1 MQTVYRIKVIWKW
14 LFFLSA
20 IGIAILTYLYSNS
33 LIKELKQEEEKKVEN
48 WIHVYKKFTSLGDDK
63 KDVSAIDT
71 EFLAQL
77 VQSNTT
83 IPMILYSRDIDKV
96 TLITNVDE
104 DKSQEELKVLMKE
117 MALDYEPIVIK
128 GFNAGIDKPKYDILV
143 YYTNSTLTT
152 KLKIF
157 PLILIATFLFFI
169 GLAYWAFS
177 ESRKS
182 EQSLVWAGM
191 ARETAH
197 QIGTPL
203 SSLLGWYELLKLYDV
218 PEDNLVEIQ
227 KDLNRLQVITERF
240 SKIGAQPGLEEENII
255 PVVRNAY
262 QYLRKRASQKIEF
275 EFTCETDEI
284 LVKANKELMSWVIEN
299 LMRNAVD
306 AISGPGKISLHLFN
320 QKNKVYI
327 DITDSGKGIKPTH
340 FKTIFE
346 PGFTTKT
353 RGWGL
358 GLSLVKRII
367 KNYHNGDI
375 YVLKSDLNVGTTFR
389 VILQESK

>member
-1 MQTVYRIKVIWKW
+1 MQTVYRIKLIWKW
-14 LFFLSA
+14 LFLLSA
-20 IGIAILTYLYSNS
+20 IGIAIITFFYSS
-33 LIKELKQEEEKKVEN
+33 ALIKEFKNEEKKNANIWAKANLRFLQMVD
-48 WIHVYKKFTSLGDDK
+48 HVHTDPE
-63 KDVSAIDT
+63 
-71 EFLAQL
+71 EFEL
-77 VQSNTT
+77 VTT
-83 IPMILYSRDIDKV
+83 ILQANSTIPILIYNPELDKV
-96 TLITNVDE
+96 TRTLNIKEGENQSYL
-104 DKSQEELKVLMKE
+104 KELMLE
-117 MALDYEPIVIK
+117 MAKENEPIIVR
-128 GFNAGIDKPKYDILV
+128 GFISEDESTDYKAYV
-143 YYTNSTLTT
+143 YYANSNLAS
-152 KLKIF
+152 KLRVF
-157 PLILIATFLFFI
+157 PIILIITFVFFI

-182 EQSLVWAGM
+182 EQSMVWAGM

-240 SKIGAQPGLEEENII
+240 SKIGAQPGLEPGNII

-275 EFTCETDEI
+275 DFKCEEDDI
-284 LVKANKELMSWVIEN
+284 SVAVNKELISWVIEN
-299 LMRNAVD
+299 LMRNAID
-306 AISGPGKISLHLFN
+306 AIHGSGRISLHLFT

-327 DITDSGKGIKPTH
+327 DITDTGKGIKPSH

-367 KNYHNGDI
+367 KNYHQGEI
-375 YVLKSDLNVGTTFR
+375 FVLKSDINVGTTFR
-389 VILQESK
+389 VILKTIS

>member
-1 MQTVYRIKVIWKW
+1 MQTVYRIKLIWKW
-14 LFFLSA
+14 LFLLSA
-20 IGIAILTYLYSNS
+20 VGIAIITFFYSNS
-33 LIKELKQEEEKKVEN
+33 LIKEFKNEENKN
-48 WIHVYKKFTSLGDDK
+48 AQIWAQANLR
-63 KDVSAIDT
+63 
-71 EFLAQL
+71 FLQ
-77 VQSNTT
+77 
-83 IPMILYSRDIDKV
+83 I
-96 TLITNVDE
+96 VDNAYT
-104 DKSQEELKVLMKE
+104 DPEELKLVTSILQTNSTIPILVYNPELDIVTQSLNVKNRDDQDYLKKLMLE
-117 MALDYEPIVIK
+117 MAQEHEPIEVR
-128 GFNAGIDKPKYDILV
+128 GFISEDETKDYKAYI
-143 YYTNSTLTT
+143 YYTNSNLAS
-152 KLKIF
+152 KLKVLPI
-157 PLILIATFLFFI
+157 ILIITFSFFI

-218 PEDNLVEIQ
+218 PEDNLIEIQ

-255 PVVRNAY
+255 PVIRNAY

-275 EFTCETDEI
+275 DFNCEDDQI
-284 LVKANKELMSWVIEN
+284 LVAVNKELISWVIEN
-299 LMRNAVD
+299 LMRNAID
-306 AISGPGKISLHLFN
+306 SINGSGRISLHLFK
-320 QKNKVYI
+320 QKNKVYV
-327 DITDSGKGIKPTH
+327 DITDTGKGIKPAH

-367 KNYHNGDI
+367 KNYHQGEI
-375 YVLKSDLNVGTTFR
+375 FVLKSDINVGTTFR
-389 VILQESK
+389 VILKTIT

>member
-1 MQTVYRIKVIWKW
+1 LQTVYRIKLIWKW
-14 LFFLSA
+14 LFLLSA
-20 IGIAILTYLYSNS
+20 IGIAIITFFYSS
-33 LIKELKQEEEKKVEN
+33 ALIKEFKNEEKKNANIWAKANLRFLQMVD
-48 WIHVYKKFTSLGDDK
+48 HVHTDPE
-63 KDVSAIDT
+63 
-71 EFLAQL
+71 EFEL
-77 VQSNTT
+77 VTT
-83 IPMILYSRDIDKV
+83 ILQANSTIPILIYNPELDKV
-96 TLITNVDE
+96 TRTLNIKEGENQSYL
-104 DKSQEELKVLMKE
+104 KELMLE
-117 MALDYEPIVIK
+117 MAKENEPIIVR
-128 GFNAGIDKPKYDILV
+128 GFISEDESTDYKAYV
-143 YYTNSTLTT
+143 YYANSNLAS
-152 KLKIF
+152 KLRVF
-157 PLILIATFLFFI
+157 PIILIITFVFFI

-182 EQSLVWAGM
+182 EQSMVWAGM

-240 SKIGAQPGLEEENII
+240 SKIGAQPGLEPGNII

-275 EFTCETDEI
+275 DFKCEEDDI
-284 LVKANKELMSWVIEN
+284 SVAVNKELISWVIEN
-299 LMRNAVD
+299 LMRNAID
-306 AISGPGKISLHLFN
+306 AIHGSGRISLHLFT

-327 DITDSGKGIKPTH
+327 DITDTGKGIKPSH

-367 KNYHNGDI
+367 KNYHQGEI
-375 YVLKSDLNVGTTFR
+375 FVLKSDINVGTTFR
-389 VILQESK
+389 VILKTIS

>member
-1 MQTVYRIKVIWKW
+1 MQTVYRIKLIWKW
-14 LFFLSA
+14 LFLLSA
-20 IGIAILTYLYSNS
+20 VGIAIITFFYSNS
-33 LIKELKQEEEKKVEN
+33 LIKEFKNEENKN
-48 WIHVYKKFTSLGDDK
+48 AQIWAQANLR
-63 KDVSAIDT
+63 
-71 EFLAQL
+71 FLQ
-77 VQSNTT
+77 
-83 IPMILYSRDIDKV
+83 I
-96 TLITNVDE
+96 VDNAYT
-104 DKSQEELKVLMKE
+104 DPEELKLVTSILQTNSTIPILVYNPELDIVTQSLNVKNRDDQDYLKKLMLE
-117 MALDYEPIVIK
+117 MAQEHEPIEVR
-128 GFNAGIDKPKYDILV
+128 GFISEDETKDYKAYI
-143 YYTNSTLTT
+143 YYTNSNLAS
-152 KLKIF
+152 KLKVLPI
-157 PLILIATFLFFI
+157 ILIITFSFFI

-255 PVVRNAY
+255 PVIRNAY
-262 QYLRKRASQKIEF
+262 QYLRKRASQKIQF
-275 EFTCETDEI
+275 DFNCEDDQI
-284 LVKANKELMSWVIEN
+284 LVAVNKELISWVVEN
-299 LMRNAVD
+299 LMRNAID
-306 AISGPGKISLHLFN
+306 SINGSGRISLHLFK
-320 QKNKVYI
+320 QKNKVYV
-327 DITDSGKGIKPTH
+327 DITDTGKGIKPAH

-367 KNYHNGDI
+367 KNYHQGEI
-375 YVLKSDLNVGTTFR
+375 FVLKSDINVGTTFR
-389 VILQESK
+389 VILKTIT

>member
-1 MQTVYRIKVIWKW
+1 MQTVYRIKLIWKW
-14 LFFLSA
+14 LFLLSA
-20 IGIAILTYLYSNS
+20 VGIAIATFVYSNT
-33 LIKELKQEEEKKVEN
+33 LIKEFKSEEKRNAEIWAQAMQRFFQIVDNTQTDPEELDLITSILQTNSTIPILIYNPDLDEITQQLNVGDLDDQKYLKSVMEEMAQDYDPIEVRGFISEDEEED
-48 WIHVYKKFTSLGDDK
+48 YK
-63 KDVSAIDT
+63 A
-71 EFLAQL
+71 
-77 VQSNTT
+77 
-83 IPMILYSRDIDKV
+83 Y
-96 TLITNVDE
+96 
-104 DKSQEELKVLMKE
+104 
-117 MALDYEPIVIK
+117 
-128 GFNAGIDKPKYDILV
+128 V
-143 YYTNSTLTT
+143 YYTNSNLAS
-152 KLKIF
+152 KLKIL
-157 PLILIATFLFFI
+157 PIILIITFSFFI

-218 PEDNLVEIQ
+218 PEDNLVEIH

-240 SKIGAQPGLEEENII
+240 SKIGAQPGLEKENII

-275 EFTCETDEI
+275 DFNCDEDQI
-284 LVKANKELMSWVIEN
+284 MVDVNKELMSWVVEN
-299 LMRNAVD
+299 LMRNAID
-306 AISGPGKISLHLFN
+306 SIQGTGRISLHLFK

-327 DITDSGKGIKPTH
+327 DVTDTGKGIKSSH

-367 KNYHNGDI
+367 KIYHKGDI
-375 YVLKSDLNVGTTFR
+375 FVLKSEINVGTTFR
-389 VILQESK
+389 VILKTIS

>member
-1 MQTVYRIKVIWKW
+1 MQTVYRIKLIWKW
-14 LFFLSA
+14 LFLLSA
-20 IGIAILTYLYSNS
+20 IGIAIITFFYSNS
-33 LIKELKQEEEKKVEN
+33 LIKEFKNEENKRTEIWAKVN
-48 WIHVYKKFTSLGDDK
+48 LR
-63 KDVSAIDT
+63 
-71 EFLAQL
+71 FLQM
-77 VQSNTT
+77 VNNTQAD
-83 IPMILYSRDIDKV
+83 P
-96 TLITNVDE
+96 
-104 DKSQEELKVLMKE
+104 EELKLVTSILQANSTVPILVYNPEKDEVTQSLNIERDDDQEYLKELMKE
-117 MALDYEPIVIK
+117 MAQDYEPIVVR
-128 GFNAGIDKPKYDILV
+128 GFLSVDESKDYKAYV
-143 YYTNSTLTT
+143 YYTNSNLAT
-152 KLKIF
+152 KLKIL
-157 PLILIATFLFFI
+157 PIILIITFSFFI

-218 PEDNLVEIQ
+218 PEDNLVEIH

-240 SKIGAQPGLEEENII
+240 SKIGAQPGLVQENLI

-275 EFTCETDEI
+275 DFNCEDEEI
-284 LVKANKELMSWVIEN
+284 VVDVNKELMSWVIEN
-299 LMRNAVD
+299 LMRNAID
-306 AISGPGKISLHLFN
+306 SIQGSGRISLHLFK
-320 QKNKVYI
+320 QKKKVFI
-327 DITDSGKGIKPTH
+327 DVTDTGKGIKPTH
-340 FKTIFE
+340 FKRIFE

-367 KNYHNGDI
+367 KNYHQGEI
-375 YVLKSDLNVGTTFR
+375 FVLKSDINVGTTFR
-389 VILQESK
+389 VILKVKS

>member
-1 MQTVYRIKVIWKW
+1 MQTVYRIKLIWKW
-14 LFFLSA
+14 LFLLSA
-20 IGIAILTYLYSNS
+20 VGIAITTFFYSNS
-33 LIKELKQEEEKKVEN
+33 LIKEFKNEENKRAKVWAKANQRFLDDVKHDPEDLKF
-48 WIHVYKKFTSLGDDK
+48 ITSILQMN
-63 KDVSAIDT
+63 S
-71 EFLAQL
+71 
-77 VQSNTT
+77 T
-83 IPMILYSRDIDKV
+83 IPILVYNPELDEV
-96 TLITNVDE
+96 TTTLNIKND
-104 DKSQEELKVLMKE
+104 DDQEYLKKLMKE
-117 MALDYEPIVIK
+117 MAQDYEPIEVR
-128 GFNAGIDKPKYDILV
+128 GFISEDADKDYKAYV
-143 YYTNSTLTT
+143 YYTNSNLAS
-152 KLKIF
+152 KLKIL
-157 PLILIATFLFFI
+157 PIILIITFSFFI

-218 PEDNLVEIQ
+218 PEDNLTEIQ

-240 SKIGAQPGLEEENII
+240 SKIGAQPGLEQENII

-275 EFTCETDEI
+275 DFNCEEDEM
-284 LVKANKELMSWVIEN
+284 LVAVNKELMSWVIEN
-299 LMRNAVD
+299 LMRNAID
-306 AISGPGKISLHLFN
+306 AIQGSGRISLHLFK

-327 DITDSGKGIKPTH
+327 DVTDTGKGIKPAH
-340 FKTIFE
+340 FKRIFE

-367 KNYHNGDI
+367 KNYHKGEI
-375 YVLKSDLNVGTTFR
+375 FVLKSDINVGTTFR
-389 VILQESK
+389 VILKTTK

>member
-1 MQTVYRIKVIWKW
+1 MQTVYRIKLIWKW
-14 LFFLSA
+14 LFLLSA
-20 IGIAILTYLYSNS
+20 VGIAVTTFFYSNS
-33 LIKELKQEEEKKVEN
+33 LIKEFKNEENRNAKIWAQANLRYLQIAEN
-48 WIHVYKKFTSLGDDK
+48 THTDPEEFELVTSILQTN
-63 KDVSAIDT
+63 S
-71 EFLAQL
+71 
-77 VQSNTT
+77 T
-83 IPMILYSRDIDKV
+83 IPILVYNPDLDEV
-96 TLITNVDE
+96 TQSLNVDNQ
-104 DKSQEELKVLMKE
+104 DDQEYLKKLMKE
-117 MALDYEPIVIK
+117 MAQENDPIEVRGFISEDETKDYKAYIYYSNSNLASNLRILPIV
-128 GFNAGIDKPKYDILV
+128 
-143 YYTNSTLTT
+143 
-152 KLKIF
+152 
-157 PLILIATFLFFI
+157 LIITFSFFI

-240 SKIGAQPGLEEENII
+240 SKIGAQPGLDEENIV
-255 PVVRNAY
+255 PVIRNAY

-275 EFTCETDEI
+275 DFNCDEDEI
-284 LVKANKELMSWVIEN
+284 PVAINKELISWVIEN
-299 LMRNAVD
+299 LMRNAID
-306 AISGPGKISLHLFN
+306 AIHGTGRISLHIFK
-320 QKNKVYI
+320 QKGKVYI
-327 DITDSGKGIKPTH
+327 DVTDTGKGIKPSH

-367 KNYHNGDI
+367 KNYHQGEI
-375 YVLKSDLNVGTTFR
+375 FVLKSDINVGTTFR
-389 VILQESK
+389 VILKTIS